1 MRSDT
6 IDAQLRRPG
15 LSDTFLE
22 FQQIFESIPED
33 IVERVGRL
41 LAPVSLDALSIVQA
55 PCSAIVDAY
64 MSLLNNSDNRD
75 SVPWIFLLLY
85 FRNQFRNTT
94 LEVARS
100 ITDYG
105 SEERHLESPLAARGN
120 NPENR

>member
-85 FRNQFRNTT
+85 FRNQFRNTNP
-94 LEVARS
+94 RS
-100 ITDYG
+100 REIDHRLR
-105 SEERHLESPLAARGN
+105 ERRTASGKPLSSPW
-120 NPENR
+120 